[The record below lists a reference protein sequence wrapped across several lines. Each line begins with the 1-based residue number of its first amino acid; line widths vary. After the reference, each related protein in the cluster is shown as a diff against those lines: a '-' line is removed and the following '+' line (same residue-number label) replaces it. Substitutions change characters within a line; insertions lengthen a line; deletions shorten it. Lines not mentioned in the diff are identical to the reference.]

1 MQRRKFNQAG
11 VSALGLAIASAYN
24 HAYALSLGDLSNA
37 DATAGLKT
45 ALERGALSAVGL
57 LGKTD
62 GFLGNPKVR
71 IPLPGFLH
79 DASKLL
85 TKLGQGKK
93 VDGLINAMNRGAEQA
108 VPFAKDLLNAAVKGM
123 TVTDAKNILSGGDT
137 SVTQFF
143 ADKTRAPL
151 SGKFLPVVTRETGK
165 VQLAQ
170 RYNDVASKASSLGLV
185 KKEDA
190 NIQQY
195 VTGKA
200 LDGLYLMIG
209 EEERKIRKDPVGT
222 GSAILKK
229 VFGVL
234 K

>member
-1 MQRRKFNQAG
+1 MQRRNFTARLLL
-11 VSALGLAIASAYN
+11 SFGLVPTWGAARA
-24 HAYALSLGDLSNA
+24 ADLSEI
-37 DATAGLKT
+37 DAASGVRA
-45 ALERGALSAVGL
+45 ALERGAVAAVGL

-71 IPLPGFLH
+71 IPLPGFLN
-79 DASKLL
+79 DAARLL
-85 TKLGQGKK
+85 KATGQQKR
-93 VDGLINAMNRGAEQA
+93 VDELVTAMNRAAEAAMPQA
-108 VPFAKDLLNAAVKGM
+108 KSLLVGAVKSM
-123 TVTDAKNILSGGDT
+123 SVDDARKVITGGDN

-143 ADKTRAPL
+143 AGKTREPL
-151 SGKFLPVVTRETGK
+151 GIQFLPVVTKATEKVSLADKYNAVAGK
-165 VQLAQ
+165 A
-170 RYNDVASKASSLGLV
+170 AGLGLL
-185 KKEDA
+185 KREDA

-209 EEERKIRKDPVGT
+209 EEERKIRKDPIGT

-229 VFGVL
+229 VFGSL